1 MKPEI
6 QEIAAE
12 DTLEIR
18 HKVMWPQ
25 KPLDYVRVPND
36 NEGKHFGLFVKDEM
50 IAVISVFVQ
59 NNEAQ
64 FRKFA
69 TLDEYQGQGFGTLLL
84 KFIIENAKRDNL
96 NKLWCNARLDKS
108 KFYQKFGFTATDKQF
123 EKGGITFV
131 IMEKIIN

>member
-6 QEIAAE
+6 RKITSE

-25 KPLDYVRVPND
+25 KALDYVRVPND
-36 NEGKHFGLFVKDEM
+36 DEGEHFGLFVNDKM
-50 IAVISVFVQ
+50 IAVISVFVK

-69 TLDEYQGQGFGTLLL
+69 TFNDYQGQGFGTLLL
-84 KFIIENAKRDNL
+84 KSIIEKAKKDNL

-108 KFYQKFGFTATDKQF
+108 KFYEKFGFTETDKQF
-123 EKGGITFV
+123 EKCGVSFV
-131 IMEKIIN
+131 IMEKMLN